1 MYLIYS
7 SNACTILYFLHIF
20 SLGLVSGMPF
30 LPKLK
35 NFSECKGSKAT
46 NFRQLEL
53 KGVILLPRNLDRE
66 IHENKRDGKMAIK
79 TSFFVR
85 SQHCIRQ
92 TG

>member
-1 MYLIYS
+1 MYNIIFFYIYV
-7 SNACTILYFLHIF
+7 F

-53 KGVILLPRNLDRE
+53 KGVISLPRNLGRE
-66 IHENKRDGKMAIK
+66 IHEK
-79 TSFFVR
+79 
-85 SQHCIRQ
+85 
-92 TG
+92 